1 METVKE
7 FLQKRNKMIK
17 ERFVVLK
24 KTMKR
29 DEALQAVATEF
40 ELSTASINT
49 IVYRASRPKS
59 SLQKLSHF

>member
-7 FLQKRNKMIK
+7 FLQKRNNKIK

-29 DEALQAVATEF
+29 DEALQATATEF
-40 ELSTASINT
+40 ALSTASINT
-49 IVYRASRPKS
+49 IVYRD
-59 SLQKLSHF
+59 

>member
-29 DEALQAVATEF
+29 DQALQAVAKEF
-40 ELSTASINT
+40 KLGTDSINT
-49 IVYRASRPKS
+49 IVYRD
-59 SLQKLSHF
+59 